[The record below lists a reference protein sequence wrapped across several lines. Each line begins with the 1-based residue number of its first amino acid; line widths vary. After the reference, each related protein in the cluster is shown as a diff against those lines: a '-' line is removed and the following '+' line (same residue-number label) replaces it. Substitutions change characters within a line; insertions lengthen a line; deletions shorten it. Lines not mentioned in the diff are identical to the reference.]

1 MNREMGSWLDSH
13 VNLESLG
20 LPPGTSRRQVAPT
33 LERIEALLALLGS
46 PHVEFPAIHIT
57 GTNGKTSTALLV
69 SELLSEEG
77 LSVGT
82 YTSPHLE
89 SINERIR
96 WNTTPI
102 SDAALDDLLQRIA
115 TVEEF
120 LISPPSY
127 FEILTAAAFT
137 FFADIAVDV
146 AVIEVGLGGRWD
158 ATNVVNAPVAVITNI
173 NVDHVEYL
181 GPTRAEIAEEKSG
194 IITAGKTLVL
204 GETDPSLTEIFS
216 RRKPKKIITR
226 DQDFGVTSN
235 LPALGGRLLN
245 IFTPTTLYPEVFL
258 SLHGSH
264 QGDNASIA
272 LCATEEF
279 FGRPVNEDVVAAVF
293 GQARSPGRLEV
304 VGHQPL
310 VVLDGAHN
318 VSGALALRS
327 SLNEEFA
334 AAPTILVIGLLG
346 EKDPTEM
353 LSALGVLDVKLLICC
368 CPPSPRAMP
377 ASELAAAAV
386 ALGLDKS
393 NISIVDDVLAA
404 VKSAQDQA
412 EATDQIIVTGSLY
425 VVGEA
430 RGSFG
435 DSH

>member
-82 YTSPHLE
+82 YTSPHIE

-173 NVDHVEYL
+173 NIDHVEYL
-181 GPTRAEIAEEKSG
+181 GPTRTEIAEEKSG

-216 RRKPKKIITR
+216 P
-226 DQDFGVTSN
+226 
-235 LPALGGRLLN
+235 
-245 IFTPTTLYPEVFL
+245 
-258 SLHGSH
+258 
-264 QGDNASIA
+264 
-272 LCATEEF
+272 
-279 FGRPVNEDVVAAVF
+279 
-293 GQARSPGRLEV
+293 
-304 VGHQPL
+304 
-310 VVLDGAHN
+310 
-318 VSGALALRS
+318 
-327 SLNEEFA
+327 
-334 AAPTILVIGLLG
+334 
-346 EKDPTEM
+346 
-353 LSALGVLDVKLLICC
+353 
-368 CPPSPRAMP
+368 
-377 ASELAAAAV
+377 
-386 ALGLDKS
+386 
-393 NISIVDDVLAA
+393 
-404 VKSAQDQA
+404 
-412 EATDQIIVTGSLY
+412 
-425 VVGEA
+425 
-430 RGSFG
+430 
-435 DSH
+435 